1 VECFDPFPALSALQ
15 RVPLRWRWI
24 GGFGGS
30 QARTSYLTA
39 CNGYQ
44 HLLEV
49 VGADDQL
56 GSPQCAATVEGCPS
70 GDLAVLN
77 ATLQDPA
84 VQAGLQAHTLFGGD
98 PRGVDGTVR
107 EISLGND
114 SIVVGEPCSLAD
126 TTCIA
131 IPPAVDSLVAQ
142 LRALDALELSKE
154 SCASVFPDGFNF

>member
-1 VECFDPFPALSALQ
+1 VECFDPFPALDSLQ
-15 RVPLRWRWI
+15 VVPLRWRWI

-30 QARTSYLTA
+30 QTLTSYLTA
-39 CNGYQ
+39 CNSYQ

-56 GSPQCAATVEGCPS
+56 GSPQCATTVEGCPS
-70 GDLAVLN
+70 RDLAVLN

-84 VQAGLQAHTLFGGD
+84 VQAGLQAHTAFGGD
-98 PRGVDGTVR
+98 PRPVDGQVR

-114 SIVVGEPCSLAD
+114 SLVVGQPCGLAD
-126 TTCIA
+126 STCIA

-142 LRALDALELSKE
+142 LRALDALELSKQ
-154 SCASVFPDGFNF
+154 SCASVFPDGFYF